1 MKLTD
6 IVKSVVWAAAWA
18 VFVGG
23 GMVVGHFATLA
34 ERQARRDESAPGE
47 PPEPR
52 AARDPDFGRR
62 LDRLASSVA
71 SLEAR
76 VEAAASAP
84 DNGRVEAITE
94 RVDQLE
100 RLVEQTIAQTPP
112 LPPIDQVLRAVEE
125 MISARIGGLDQRLTD
140 QVHAIELLRSASAQ
154 TDVLLQRLI
163 QAVETL
169 AHPPAGQEP
178 APGSRRGQTAADA
191 AEVLKEWDSPL
202 G

>member
-1 MKLTD
+1 MKVTD
-6 IVKSVVWAAAWA
+6 VIKSVVWAVAGA

-23 GMVVGHFATLA
+23 GMVVGRFATLV
-34 ERQARRDESAPGE
+34 EQQARADDPAAGK

-52 AARDPDFGRR
+52 VARDPDFGRR

-76 VEAAASAP
+76 VEAVTSAP
-84 DNGRVEAITE
+84 GNGQVEAITE

-112 LPPIDQVLRAVEE
+112 LPPIDQVLGAVEQ
-125 MISARIGGLDQRLTD
+125 MVSARIGGLDERLTD

-154 TDVLLQRLI
+154 TDVLLHRLI
-163 QAVETL
+163 QAVEGL
-169 AHPPAGQEP
+169 AHPLAAGRETP
-178 APGSRRGQTAADA
+178 PGSRRGQTAAD
-191 AEVLKEWDSPL
+191 EGELKEWDSPL

>member
-1 MKLTD
+1 MKVTD
-6 IVKSVVWAAAWA
+6 ILKSVVWAAAGA

-23 GMVVGHFATLA
+23 GMVVGHFATLV
-34 ERQARRDESAPGE
+34 EQQARRDEPAPGE

-52 AARDPDFGRR
+52 VARDPDFGRR

-76 VEAAASAP
+76 VEAVASAP

-112 LPPIDQVLRAVEE
+112 LPPIDQVLGAVEQ
-125 MISARIGGLDQRLTD
+125 MISARIGGLDERLTD

-178 APGSRRGQTAADA
+178 APGSRRGQGAADE
-191 AEVLKEWDSPL
+191 AELLKEWDSPL